1 MSATLYPPSQPRT
14 LAELLDAS
22 FKIFR
27 LSLLKCLPTA
37 TLAIL
42 AGQLATFYDLSR
54 GLAPTPNAHDVNN
67 PIWVILYTSGTVL
80 AVILWMATL
89 LRQATVAAG
98 HTVSRTD
105 ALDVIR
111 NAPAITAI
119 SLLSGAAVAVLVLP
133 PLTLTE
139 PYRAIGV
146 AVMLVPAVYVFVAL
160 SLSLPARML
169 ARKGVLQSLLYSIE
183 LIRGNW
189 WRATA
194 MYAVGLSI
202 IMVFY
207 LLAAIMAAMVLPGS
221 DNATAIERA
230 VATTAVLAVAA
241 IGLTFYTAITLSVFG
256 DLEARRSLRPD

>member
-1 MSATLYPPSQPRT
+1 MSITLYPPSQPRT
-14 LAELLDAS
+14 MAELLDVS
-22 FKIFR
+22 FRIFR
-27 LSLLKCLPTA
+27 VSLLKCLPYA

-54 GLAPTPNAHDVNN
+54 GHLPNAHDVND
-67 PIWVILYTSGTVL
+67 PIWVSLYTIGTML

-89 LRQATVAAG
+89 LRQSTVAAG
-98 HTVSRTD
+98 RTTSRTD
-105 ALDVIR
+105 LLDVLK
-111 NAPAITAI
+111 NAAAITAI
-119 SLLSGAAVAVLVLP
+119 SLLSGAAVAVLILP
-133 PLTLTE
+133 PLALAE
-139 PYRAIGV
+139 PYRTVGV

-169 ARKGVLQSLLYSIE
+169 AHKGVIQSLMYSLD

-207 LLAAIMAAMVLPGS
+207 LLAAIMAAMVLPAGG
-221 DNATAIERA
+221 NAMPIERA
-230 VATTAVLAVAA
+230 MAATAVLAVGA
-241 IGLTFYTAITLSVFG
+241 IGLTFYTAITLTVFG
-256 DLEARRSLRPD
+256 DLEVRKVSRSV